1 MTKLQL
7 NNDKYDDSLPPFSLI
22 VEKGEVCAIY
32 CDPNFHEAFVQYI
45 TENKHIAIWHERDAL
60 YERLTIEDNLKF
72 YYKWFSC
79 SEPLAEIIVRFKL
92 SDVLKKTVKKCSP
105 SELCRLR
112 YAKYYMANV
121 MHPVLLEPTH
131 GIDDKTIHV
140 CMEMIDSFKRA
151 KKPVLI
157 IVSYLEQALLL
168 AEKTYHLK
176 KDGWKQVEI
185 VEEKRDDENHRYDA
199 PIIDNLFKIQAKL
212 DDKVVLFDPT
222 EIDYI
227 ESRDGKSMIIIEK
240 EEFVLD
246 ATLTEVEEKL
256 MMYGFFRCHRSYLVN
271 LQKVREII
279 TWSRNTYSLRLNNN
293 SKSTI
298 PLSRAKVKEI
308 QAIFNS
314 P

>member
-1 MTKLQL
+1 MTELQL
-7 NNDKYDDSLPPFSLI
+7 YYDDNSRTLPPFSLT
-22 VEKGEVCAIY
+22 VNEGEVCAIY
-32 CDPNFHEAFVQYI
+32 CDPNLHEAFVQYI
-45 TENKHIAIWHERDAL
+45 TEKNHITIWHERDAL

-72 YYKWFSC
+72 YYKWFAC
-79 SEPLAEIIVRFKL
+79 TEPLAEIIVRFKL
-92 SDVLKKTVKKCSP
+92 ADVLKERVQTCSP
-105 SELCRLR
+105 SELRRLR

-121 MHPVLLEPTH
+121 THPVLLEPTH
-131 GIDDKTIHV
+131 GVDDETIYV

-176 KDGWKQVEI
+176 KDAWKQIEVA
-185 VEEKRDDENHRYDA
+185 EENTEDIIHRPDA
-199 PIIDNLFKIQAKL
+199 PIVDNLFKIQAKL

-227 ESRDGKSMIIIEK
+227 ESREGKSMVIIEN
-240 EEFVLD
+240 EEFVLN
-246 ATLTEVEEKL
+246 ATLTEIEEKL
-256 MMYGFFRCHRSYLVN
+256 TMYGFFRCHRSYLVN

-279 TWSRNTYSLRLNNN
+279 TWSHNTYSLRLNNN

-298 PLSRAKVKEI
+298 PLSRTKVKEI